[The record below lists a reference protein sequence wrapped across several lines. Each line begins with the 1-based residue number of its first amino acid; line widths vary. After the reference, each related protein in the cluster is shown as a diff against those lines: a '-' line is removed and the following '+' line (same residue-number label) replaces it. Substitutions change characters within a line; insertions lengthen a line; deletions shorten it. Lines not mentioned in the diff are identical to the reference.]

1 MLLRVGGVVAG
12 AAGVRVGVGERQR
25 PVVVSREL
33 GEGVNCGAVAGVEGE
48 VVETGP
54 LPVVLGC
61 CQCW

>member
-1 MLLRVGGVVAG
+1 VAG